1 MSAIL
6 NEWGLQWILLGALGV
21 SFIIAFHE
29 LGHYALARMLNMRVV
44 RFSVGLGPKL
54 VSFRRS
60 GIEYQIAAIPF
71 GGFVQIFGMT
81 PIEEGAYEDPKS
93 FINQPRW
100 ARIIVYLAGPA
111 FNYILAAFLFFCAFW
126 FYPGGDIVV
135 SHVVPET
142 AAAEAGLKDGDEIIS
157 VNGRPLLSS
166 EDFSYAVSQGKPLE
180 LQVIHDEFRAEFFD
194 RQSAMQKFIEANEA
208 IAAEADDEEKR
219 ATAKKATAELTER
232 VKEAE
237 AAVDV
242 AIAAAAAK
250 GSMEGGDEVEGADG
264 LGHAEP
270 MEVTQARLKLAQAQK
285 ALNDFRKPREQLA
298 ALKEATRKAL
308 KTRIDAQKEDPH
320 AGRSAEVINVTP
332 RVTETGAQLG
342 VIFFFEIDE
351 ARTPSFFQVA
361 AYSVTICWTQSVG
374 TLRALSKIFV
384 KDSGVKVSGPVGI
397 TKALAQAA
405 EKGLRDFLKLIA
417 LLSLT
422 LGLFNLLPIP
432 ALDGIKILF
441 LSVESVARRDL
452 FQTAQLWVNAIG
464 LLVLLALIFGITIF
478 VDIFG

>member
-29 LGHYALARMLNMRVV
+29 LGHYALARLLNMRVV

-142 AAAEAGLKDGDEIIS
+142 AAAEAGLKSGDEIIS

-180 LQVIHDEFRAEFFD
+180 LQVIHDAFRADFFD

-208 IAAEADDEEKR
+208 IAKEADDEELR
-219 ATAKKATAELTER
+219 ATAEAKVKELEAK

-242 AIAAAAAK
+242 AIATSAAK
-250 GSMEGGDEVEGADG
+250 NAATEDQADA

-298 ALKEATRKAL
+298 ALTEATRKAL
-308 KTRIDAQKEDPH
+308 KARIDAQQEDPH